1 MDIVILGAGK
11 IGTGIATNLVKQNY
25 NITVVDLN
33 AEKLQTLQSDFDL
46 ATVIGSAS
54 SPEILTKAGIK
65 KDTIVLAVTN
75 SDESNLIACQLCK
88 NLFSVNR
95 TICRI
100 SNKAYLDHL
109 DALGGYVDVP
119 ISPVSEITSHL
130 LELIEHPGTEQIES
144 FVGGEVKLVS
154 VKAKKDGMLVN
165 RALKS
170 IKDDLPNIEA
180 SVTAIYRKN
189 KPMLPDGD
197 TVIKEGD
204 EVYFLAKKE
213 DVDAVVSEI
222 RNQGERHKRV
232 MIVGGGK
239 IGFELARNIEDKL
252 RLKLIE
258 PDKDRCEFLSSEL
271 KKAIVLRGNGS
282 DEDLLKTENIENI
295 DLFCAVTSDDE
306 ADIMS
311 AFLAKKLGVK
321 KTIIILNNYS
331 YINILPKGFV
341 DVALSP
347 QRLTVS
353 MVLQHLYTGDV
364 TQEVIL
370 KMASGVEAIAGVV
383 HKNSFTEKFIDKP
396 IKDLP
401 LPSGSSVGAIYRNNN
416 LYTPSRSRDL
426 LLHESDRLIIFIS
439 SKTEKDEITK
449 LFVS

>member
-11 IGTGIATNLVKQNY
+11 IGTGIATNLAKQNY
-25 NITVVDLN
+25 NITVVDFN
-33 AEKLQTLQSDFDL
+33 AEKLQSLQSDFDL
-46 ATVIGSAS
+46 ATIIGSAS
-54 SPEILTKAGIK
+54 SPETLKKAVTK
-65 KDTIVLAVTN
+65 KDTVVLAVTN
-75 SDESNLIACQLCK
+75 SDETNLIACQLCK
-88 NLFSVNR
+88 NLFSVKR
-95 TICRI
+95 TICRL
-100 SNKAYLDHL
+100 SNRAYLDHL
-109 DALGGYVDVP
+109 NALGGYVDVP

-130 LELIEHPGTEQIES
+130 LDLIEHPGTEQIES
-144 FVGGEVKLVS
+144 FIGGEVKLVS

-170 IKDDLPNIEA
+170 LKDDLQNIEA
-180 SVTAIYRKN
+180 SVTAIFRKN
-189 KPMLPDGD
+189 KPLIPNEE

-204 EVYFLAKKE
+204 EVYFLAKKD
-213 DVDAVVSEI
+213 DVDDVVSEI

-232 MIVGGGK
+232 MIAGGGK

-252 RLKLIE
+252 RLKIIE

-271 KKAIVLRGNGS
+271 KRSIVLRGNGS

-295 DLFCAVTSDDE
+295 DLFCAVTNDDE
-306 ADIMS
+306 ANIMA

-321 KTIIILNNYS
+321 KTIILLNNYS

-353 MVLQHLYTGDV
+353 MVLQHLYNDDV

-383 HKNSFTEKFIDKP
+383 HKNSFTEKYIDKP
-396 IKDLP
+396 VLDLP
-401 LPSGSSVGAIYRNNN
+401 LPKGSLVGAVYRNEN
-416 LYTPSRSRDL
+416 LFSPARTKDL
-426 LLHESDRLIIFIS
+426 LLKESDRLIIFIS
-439 SKTEKDEITK
+439 SKTEKQEITK
-449 LFVS
+449 LFAS

>member
-54 SPEILTKAGIK
+54 SPETLKKAGIK
-65 KDTIVLAVTN
+65 KDTIILAVTN

-109 DALGGYVDVP
+109 DTLGGYVDIP

-144 FVGGEVKLVS
+144 FIGGEVKLVS

-189 KPMLPDGD
+189 KPMIPDGD

-232 MIVGGGK
+232 IIVGGGK

-258 PDKDRCEFLSSEL
+258 PDRDRCEFLSSEL

-282 DEDLLKTENIENI
+282 DEDLLRTENIENI
-295 DLFCAVTSDDE
+295 DLFCAVTNDDE
-306 ADIMS
+306 ANIMS
-311 AFLAKKLGVK
+311 AFLAKKL
-321 KTIIILNNYS
+321 S
-331 YINILPKGFV
+331 
-341 DVALSP
+341 
-347 QRLTVS
+347 
-353 MVLQHLYTGDV
+353 
-364 TQEVIL
+364 
-370 KMASGVEAIAGVV
+370 
-383 HKNSFTEKFIDKP
+383 
-396 IKDLP
+396 
-401 LPSGSSVGAIYRNNN
+401 
-416 LYTPSRSRDL
+416 
-426 LLHESDRLIIFIS
+426 
-439 SKTEKDEITK
+439 
-449 LFVS
+449 LF

>member
-11 IGTGIATNLVKQNY
+11 VGTGIATNLVKQNY

-54 SPEILTKAGIK
+54 SPEILIKAGIK

-109 DALGGYVDVP
+109 DTLGGYVDVP

-189 KPMLPDGD
+189 KPMIPDGD

-282 DEDLLKTENIENI
+282 DEDLLRTENIENI
-295 DLFCAVTSDDE
+295 DLFCAVTNDDE
-306 ADIMS
+306 ANIMS

-383 HKNSFTEKFIDKP
+383 HKNPFTEKYLDKP

-416 LYTPSRSRDL
+416 LYTPSRSKDL

>member
-54 SPEILTKAGIK
+54 SPEILIKAGIK

-109 DALGGYVDVP
+109 DTLGGYVDVP

-154 VKAKKDGMLVN
+154 VKARKDGMLVN

-189 KPMLPDGD
+189 KPMIPDGD

-282 DEDLLKTENIENI
+282 DEDLLRTENIENI
-295 DLFCAVTSDDE
+295 DLFCAVTNDDE
-306 ADIMS
+306 ANIMS

-383 HKNSFTEKFIDKP
+383 HKNPFTEKYLDKP

-416 LYTPSRSRDL
+416 LYTPSRSKDL